1 MSTAGLSE
9 IPLGEGSPAQR
20 LRRTAAAVRVHFT
33 WWGVH
38 KTLTGQQ
45 KEEVGLA
52 YGADSRL
59 LTAGKRL
66 VDVRHAAFR
75 RLTSLR
81 TRIVH
86 YWRGLT
92 LPYVED
98 GMRLI
103 RQTDIEGFVQSM
115 TGFRDELVEAEAN
128 LNAVYDEVLA
138 DAQKRLGRLYNPHDY
153 PDQVRGLFQVDW
165 EFPSVEPPNYLAR
178 ISPELFAQEQAR
190 VAQRFEEAVR
200 LAEEA
205 FVAEFGKIV
214 SHLTERLSGA
224 DGGEPKVFRDSA
236 VGNLREFFARFQ
248 LLSVRSNEQ
257 LDALVAEAQ
266 QIVQGLGPQDLRDN
280 DGLRRHVAVQLTK
293 VQSEL
298 DGLLVDQ
305 PRRRIIRPY
314 STANG
319 ESHGPGH

>member
-1 MSTAGLSE
+1 MSTAAISE
-9 IPLGEGSPAQR
+9 IPLGAASPAQR

-103 RQTDIEGFVQSM
+103 RQADIEGFVQSM

-138 DAQKRLGRLYNPHDY
+138 DARKRLGRLYNPRDY
-153 PDQVRGLFQVDW
+153 PDQVQGLFQVDW

-205 FVAEFGKIV
+205 FIAEFARTV
-214 SHLTERLSGA
+214 SHLTERLSGT
-224 DGGEPKVFRDSA
+224 DGEERKVFRDSTI
-236 VGNLREFFARFQ
+236 GNLREFFARFQ
-248 LLSVRSNEQ
+248 QLSVRSNEQ
-257 LDALVAEAQ
+257 LDALVADAQ

-280 DGLRRHVAVQLTK
+280 DGLRRHVAAQLTK

-305 PRRRIIRPY
+305 PRRRIVRSLPA
-314 STANG
+314 ANG